1 MSMIEISNLT
11 FAYDGSYDNIFEDV
25 SLRLDTDWRLG
36 LGGRN
41 GRGKTTLLNLLQHKY
56 EYRGTIRADVPFD
69 YFPFA
74 IPDPDKDAIGVIED
88 VQPGYEYWQLARE
101 MHRLDLSDEM
111 LYRPFRS
118 LSGGEQVRLLLAL
131 LFARENRFLL
141 IDEPTNHLDAE
152 ARALVADYLKTKR
165 GFLLVSHD
173 RAFLDGCVDHIL
185 SINKANIELQ
195 KGNFSSWFVNKERQ
209 DAFEQ
214 AENDRLRA
222 DIRRLDEA
230 AKRAARW
237 SDKTES
243 EKHVRNSGLRP
254 DRGYIGHKSAKMMQ
268 RAKSIEARR
277 LDAAE
282 EKAGL
287 LHNIERADDL
297 KLHPLSYRA
306 ETLAELTDVTVQYGD
321 APVVEGVRLTI
332 RRGARIALTG
342 RNGSGKSSLLK
353 LIAGQDIP
361 HTGQVW
367 RSGGLTVSVLPQDTA
382 FLRGKLKDFIRES
395 GAEEALFKAIL
406 RKLGFPRSQFD
417 QPLEAYSAGQKKKVL
432 LARSLF
438 EAAHLYIWDEPL
450 NYIDLF
456 SRIQLEEL
464 ILQYRPTMVFVEHDR
479 TFREHVA
486 TAAVELARWKMK

>member
-11 FAYDGSYDNIFEDV
+11 FAYDGSYDNIFENV

-36 LGGRN
+36 LVGRN

-88 VQPGYEYWQLARE
+88 VQPDYEYWQLARE

-173 RAFLDGCVDHIL
+173 RAFLDSCVDHIL

-230 AKRAARW
+230 ARRAARW

-306 ETLAELTDVTVQYGD
+306 ETLAELTDVAVQYGD
-321 APVVEGVRLTI
+321 ASVVEGVRLTI

-361 HTGQVW
+361 HTGTV
-367 RSGGLTVSVLPQDTA
+367 RLGSGLIVSYVPQDA
-382 FLRGKLKDFIRES
+382 SFLS
-395 GAEEALFKAIL
+395 GSLSVYAEACGIDRTLFFAIL
-406 RKLGFPRSQFD
+406 RKLDFARVQFEKD
-417 QPLEAYSAGQKKKVL
+417 MADYSAGQKKKVL
-432 LARSLF
+432 LARSLC
-438 EAAHLYIWDEPL
+438 EQAHLYLWDEPL
-450 NYIDLF
+450 NYIDVF
-456 SRIQLEEL
+456 SRMQIEQLL
-464 ILQYRPTMVFVEHDR
+464 TAYQPTLLFVEHDR
-479 TFREHVA
+479 AFCDKIA
-486 TAAVELARWKMK
+486 TETVRL

>member
-11 FAYDGSYDNIFEDV
+11 FAYDGSYDNIFENV

-36 LGGRN
+36 LVGRN

-88 VQPGYEYWQLARE
+88 VQPDYEYWQLARE

-173 RAFLDGCVDHIL
+173 RAFLDTCVDHIL

-306 ETLAELTDVTVQYGD
+306 ETLAELTDVAVQYGD
-321 APVVEGVRLTI
+321 SSVVEGVRLTI

-361 HTGQVW
+361 HTGTV
-367 RSGGLTVSVLPQDTA
+367 RLGSGLIVSYVPQDA
-382 FLRGKLKDFIRES
+382 SFLS
-395 GAEEALFKAIL
+395 GSLSVYAEACGIDRTLFFAIL
-406 RKLGFPRSQFD
+406 RKLDFARVQFEKD
-417 QPLEAYSAGQKKKVL
+417 MADYSAGQKKKVL
-432 LARSLF
+432 LARSLC
-438 EAAHLYIWDEPL
+438 EQAHLYLWDEPL
-450 NYIDLF
+450 NYIDVF
-456 SRIQLEEL
+456 SRMQIEQLL
-464 ILQYRPTMVFVEHDR
+464 TAYQPTLLFVEHDR
-479 TFREHVA
+479 AFCDKIA
-486 TAAVELARWKMK
+486 TETVRL

>member
-11 FAYDGSYDNIFEDV
+11 FAYDGSYDNIFENV

-36 LGGRN
+36 LVGRN

-88 VQPGYEYWQLARE
+88 VQPDYEYWQLARE
-101 MHRLDLSDEM
+101 MHRLDLSDEI

-118 LSGGEQVRLLLAL
+118 LSGGEQVKLLLAL

-297 KLHPLSYRA
+297 KLHPLAYRA
-306 ETLAELTDVTVQYGD
+306 ETLAELTDVAVQYGG

-361 HTGQVW
+361 HTGTV
-367 RSGGLTVSVLPQDTA
+367 RLGSGLIVSYVPQDA
-382 FLRGKLKDFIRES
+382 SFLS
-395 GAEEALFKAIL
+395 GSLSAYAEACGIDRTLFFAIL
-406 RKLGFPRSQFD
+406 RKLDFARVQFEKD
-417 QPLEAYSAGQKKKVL
+417 MADYSAGQKKKVL
-432 LARSLF
+432 LARSLC
-438 EAAHLYIWDEPL
+438 EQAHLYLWDEPL
-450 NYIDLF
+450 NYIDVF
-456 SRIQLEEL
+456 SRMQIEQLL
-464 ILQYRPTMVFVEHDR
+464 TAYQPTLLFVEHDR
-479 TFREHVA
+479 AFCDKIA
-486 TAAVELARWKMK
+486 TETVRL

>member
-11 FAYDGSYDNIFEDV
+11 FAYDGSYDNIFENV

-36 LGGRN
+36 LVGRN

-88 VQPGYEYWQLARE
+88 VQPDYEYWQLARE

-185 SINKANIELQ
+185 SINKTNIELQ
-195 KGNFSSWFVNKERQ
+195 KGNFSSWFANKERQ

-306 ETLAELTDVTVQYGD
+306 ETLAELTDVAVQYGD
-321 APVVEGVRLTI
+321 SSVVEGVRLTI

-361 HTGQVW
+361 HTGTV
-367 RSGGLTVSVLPQDTA
+367 RLGSGLIVSYVPQDA
-382 FLRGKLKDFIRES
+382 SFLS
-395 GAEEALFKAIL
+395 GSLSAYAEACGIDRTLFFAIL
-406 RKLGFPRSQFD
+406 RKLDFARVQFEKD
-417 QPLEAYSAGQKKKVL
+417 MADYSAGQKKKVL
-432 LARSLF
+432 LARSLC
-438 EAAHLYIWDEPL
+438 EQAHLYLWDEPL
-450 NYIDLF
+450 NYIDVF
-456 SRIQLEEL
+456 SRMQIEQLL
-464 ILQYRPTMVFVEHDR
+464 TAYQPTLLFVEHDR
-479 TFREHVA
+479 AFCGKIA
-486 TAAVELARWKMK
+486 TETVRL

>member
-11 FAYDGSYDNIFEDV
+11 FAYDGSYDNIFDNV

-36 LGGRN
+36 LVGRN

-88 VQPGYEYWQLARE
+88 VQPDYEYWQLARE

-131 LFARENRFLL
+131 LFARDNRFLL

-173 RAFLDGCVDHIL
+173 RAFLDSCVDHIL

-306 ETLAELTDVTVQYGD
+306 ETLAELTDVAVQYGD
-321 APVVEGVRLTI
+321 SSVVEGVRLTI

-361 HTGQVW
+361 HTGTV
-367 RSGGLTVSVLPQDTA
+367 RLGSGLIVSYVPQDA
-382 FLRGKLKDFIRES
+382 SFLS
-395 GAEEALFKAIL
+395 GSLSVYAEACGIDRTLFFAIL
-406 RKLGFPRSQFD
+406 RKLDFARVQFEKD
-417 QPLEAYSAGQKKKVL
+417 MADYSAGQKKKVL
-432 LARSLF
+432 LARSLC
-438 EAAHLYIWDEPL
+438 EQAHLYLWDEPL
-450 NYIDLF
+450 NYIDVF
-456 SRIQLEEL
+456 SRMQIEQLL
-464 ILQYRPTMVFVEHDR
+464 TAYQPTLLFVEHDR
-479 TFREHVA
+479 AFCDKIA
-486 TAAVELARWKMK
+486 TETVRL

>member
-1 MSMIEISNLT
+1 MSQICVSGLT
-11 FAYDGSYDNIFEDV
+11 FYYDGSYDNIFDNV

-36 LGGRN
+36 LVGRN

-88 VQPGYEYWQLARE
+88 VQPDYEYWQLARE

-131 LFARENRFLL
+131 LFARDNRFLL

-173 RAFLDGCVDHIL
+173 RVFLDGCVDHIL

-230 AKRAARW
+230 ARRAARW

-297 KLHPLSYRA
+297 KLHPLAYRA
-306 ETLAELTDVTVQYGD
+306 ETLAELTDVAVQYGD
-321 APVVEGVRLTI
+321 APVVEGVRLTV

-361 HTGQVW
+361 HTGTV
-367 RSGGLTVSVLPQDTA
+367 RLGSGLIVSYVPQDA
-382 FLRGKLKDFIRES
+382 SFLS
-395 GAEEALFKAIL
+395 GSLSVYAEACGIDRTLFFAIL
-406 RKLGFPRSQFD
+406 RKLDFARVQFEKD
-417 QPLEAYSAGQKKKVL
+417 MADYSAGQKKKVL
-432 LARSLF
+432 LARSLC
-438 EAAHLYIWDEPL
+438 EQAHLYLWDEPL
-450 NYIDLF
+450 NYIDVF
-456 SRIQLEEL
+456 SRMQIEQLL
-464 ILQYRPTMVFVEHDR
+464 TAYQPTLLFVEHDR
-479 TFREHVA
+479 AFCGKIA
-486 TAAVELARWKMK
+486 TETVRL

>member
-11 FAYDGSYDNIFEDV
+11 FAYDGSYDNIFENV
-25 SLRLDTDWRLG
+25 SLRLDTAWRLG
-36 LGGRN
+36 LVGRN

-56 EYRGTIRADVPFD
+56 EYKGTIRSAVPFD
-69 YFPFA
+69 YFPFS

-88 VQPGYEYWQLARE
+88 VQPDYEYWQLARE
-101 MHRLDLSDEM
+101 MHRLDLSDEI

-118 LSGGEQVRLLLAL
+118 LSGGEQVKLLLAL

-152 ARALVADYLKTKR
+152 ARALVADYLKSKR

-185 SINKANIELQ
+185 SINKTDITLQ
-195 KGNFSSWFVNKERQ
+195 KGNFSSWFANKERQ

-230 AKRAARW
+230 ARRAARW

-277 LDAAE
+277 LDAAD

-297 KLHPLSYRA
+297 KLHPLAYRA
-306 ETLAELTDVTVQYGD
+306 ETLAELTDVAVQYGD
-321 APVVEGVRLTI
+321 APVVEGVRLTV

-353 LIAGQDIP
+353 LLAGQDIP
-361 HTGQVW
+361 HTGAV
-367 RSGGLTVSVLPQDTA
+367 RLGSGLTVSYVPQDA
-382 FLRGKLKDFIRES
+382 SFLS
-395 GAEEALFKAIL
+395 GSLSAYAETCGIDRTLFLAIL
-406 RKLGFPRSQFD
+406 RKLDFSRVQFEKD
-417 QPLEAYSAGQKKKVL
+417 MTDYSAGQKKKVL
-432 LARSLF
+432 LARSLC
-438 EAAHLYIWDEPL
+438 EQAHLYLWDEPL
-450 NYIDLF
+450 NYIDVF
-456 SRIQLEEL
+456 SRMQIEQLL
-464 ILQYRPTMVFVEHDR
+464 TAYQPTLLFVEHDR
-479 TFREHVA
+479 TFCDKIA
-486 TAAVELARWKMK
+486 TETVRL

>member
-11 FAYDGSYDNIFEDV
+11 FAYDGSYDNIFDNV

-36 LGGRN
+36 LVGRN

-88 VQPGYEYWQLARE
+88 VQPDYEYWQLARE

-131 LFARENRFLL
+131 LFARDNRFLL

-173 RAFLDGCVDHIL
+173 RAFLDSCVDHIL

-195 KGNFSSWFVNKERQ
+195 KGNFSSWFANKERQ

-297 KLHPLSYRA
+297 KLHPLAYRA
-306 ETLAELTDVTVQYGD
+306 ETLAELTDVAVQYGD
-321 APVVEGVRLTI
+321 APVVEGVRLTV

-361 HTGQVW
+361 HTGTV
-367 RSGGLTVSVLPQDTA
+367 RLGSGLIVSYVPQDA
-382 FLRGKLKDFIRES
+382 SFLS
-395 GAEEALFKAIL
+395 GSLSVYAEACGIDRTLFFAIL
-406 RKLGFPRSQFD
+406 RKLDFARVQFEKD
-417 QPLEAYSAGQKKKVL
+417 MADYSAGQKKKVL
-432 LARSLF
+432 LARSLC
-438 EAAHLYIWDEPL
+438 EQAHLYLWDEPL
-450 NYIDLF
+450 NYIDVF
-456 SRIQLEEL
+456 SRMQIEQLL
-464 ILQYRPTMVFVEHDR
+464 TAYQPTLLFVEHDR
-479 TFREHVA
+479 AFCDKIA
-486 TAAVELARWKMK
+486 TETVRL

>member
-11 FAYDGSYDNIFEDV
+11 FAYDGSYDIIFDNV

-36 LGGRN
+36 LVGRN

-88 VQPGYEYWQLARE
+88 VQPDYEYWQLARE

-131 LFARENRFLL
+131 LFARDNRFLL

-195 KGNFSSWFVNKERQ
+195 KGNFSSWFANKERQ

-230 AKRAARW
+230 ARRAARW

-297 KLHPLSYRA
+297 KLHPLAYRA
-306 ETLAELTDVTVQYGD
+306 ETLAELTDVAVQYGD
-321 APVVEGVRLTI
+321 APVVEGVRLTV

-361 HTGQVW
+361 HTGTV
-367 RSGGLTVSVLPQDTA
+367 RLGSGLIVSYVPQDA
-382 FLRGKLKDFIRES
+382 SFLS
-395 GAEEALFKAIL
+395 GSLSVYAEACGIDRTLFFAIL
-406 RKLGFPRSQFD
+406 RKLDFARVQFEKD
-417 QPLEAYSAGQKKKVL
+417 MADYSAGQKKKVL
-432 LARSLF
+432 LARSLC
-438 EAAHLYIWDEPL
+438 EQAHLYLWDEPL
-450 NYIDLF
+450 NYIDVF
-456 SRIQLEEL
+456 SRMQIEQLL
-464 ILQYRPTMVFVEHDR
+464 TAYQPTLLFVEHDR
-479 TFREHVA
+479 AFCDKIA
-486 TAAVELARWKMK
+486 TETVRL

>member
-11 FAYDGSYDNIFEDV
+11 FAYDGSYDNIFENV

-36 LGGRN
+36 LVGRN
-41 GRGKTTLLNLLQHKY
+41 GRGKTTLLRLLQHKY

-88 VQPGYEYWQLARE
+88 VQPDYEYWQLARE
-101 MHRLDLSDEM
+101 MHRLEMSDEI

-118 LSGGEQVRLLLAL
+118 LSGGEQVKLLLAL

-185 SINKANIELQ
+185 SINKTNIELQ
-195 KGNFSSWFVNKERQ
+195 KGNFSSWFANKERQ

-297 KLHPLSYRA
+297 KLHPLAYRA
-306 ETLAELTDVTVQYGD
+306 DTLAELTDVAVQYGG

-361 HTGQVW
+361 HTGTV
-367 RSGGLTVSVLPQDTA
+367 RLGSGLIVSYVPQDA
-382 FLRGKLKDFIRES
+382 SFLS
-395 GAEEALFKAIL
+395 GSLSAYAEACGIDRTLFFAIL
-406 RKLGFPRSQFD
+406 RKLDFARVQFEKD
-417 QPLEAYSAGQKKKVL
+417 MADYSAGQKKKVL
-432 LARSLF
+432 LARSLC
-438 EAAHLYIWDEPL
+438 EQAHLYLWDEPL
-450 NYIDLF
+450 NYIDVF
-456 SRIQLEEL
+456 SRMQIEQLL
-464 ILQYRPTMVFVEHDR
+464 TAYQPTLLFVEHDR
-479 TFREHVA
+479 TFCDKIA
-486 TAAVELARWKMK
+486 TGTVRL

>member
-36 LGGRN
+36 LVGRN

-88 VQPGYEYWQLARE
+88 VQPDYEYWQLARE

-131 LFARENRFLL
+131 LFARDNRFLL

-173 RAFLDGCVDHIL
+173 RAFLDSCVDHIL
-185 SINKANIELQ
+185 SIDKANIELQ
-195 KGNFSSWFVNKERQ
+195 KGNFSSWFANKERQ

-297 KLHPLSYRA
+297 KLHPLAYRA
-306 ETLAELTDVTVQYGD
+306 ETLAELTDVAVQYGD
-321 APVVEGVRLTI
+321 APVVEGVRLTV
-332 RRGARIALTG
+332 RHGARIALTG

-361 HTGQVW
+361 HTGTV
-367 RSGGLTVSVLPQDTA
+367 RLGSGLIVSYVPQDA
-382 FLRGKLKDFIRES
+382 SFLS
-395 GAEEALFKAIL
+395 GSLSVYAEACGIDRTLFFAIL
-406 RKLGFPRSQFD
+406 RKLDFARVQFEKD
-417 QPLEAYSAGQKKKVL
+417 MADYSAGQKKKVL
-432 LARSLF
+432 LARSLC
-438 EAAHLYIWDEPL
+438 EQAHLYLWDEPL
-450 NYIDLF
+450 NYIDVF
-456 SRIQLEEL
+456 SRMQIEQLL
-464 ILQYRPTMVFVEHDR
+464 TAYQPTLLFVEHDR
-479 TFREHVA
+479 AFCGKIA
-486 TAAVELARWKMK
+486 TETVRL

>member
-11 FAYDGSYDNIFEDV
+11 FAYDGSYDNIFENV

-36 LGGRN
+36 LVGRN

-88 VQPGYEYWQLARE
+88 VQPDYEYWQLARE
-101 MHRLDLSDEM
+101 MHRLDLSDEI

-118 LSGGEQVRLLLAL
+118 LSGGEQVKLLLAL

-185 SINKANIELQ
+185 SINKTNIELQ
-195 KGNFSSWFVNKERQ
+195 KGNFSSWFANKERQ

-297 KLHPLSYRA
+297 KLHPLAYRA
-306 ETLAELTDVTVQYGD
+306 DTLAELTDVAVQYGG

-361 HTGQVW
+361 HTGTV
-367 RSGGLTVSVLPQDTA
+367 RLGSGLIVSHVPQDA
-382 FLRGKLKDFIRES
+382 SFLS
-395 GAEEALFKAIL
+395 GSLSAYAEACGIDRTLFFAIL
-406 RKLGFPRSQFD
+406 RKLDFARVQFEKD
-417 QPLEAYSAGQKKKVL
+417 MADYSAGQKKKVL
-432 LARSLF
+432 LARSLC
-438 EAAHLYIWDEPL
+438 EQAHLYLWDEPL
-450 NYIDLF
+450 NYIDVF
-456 SRIQLEEL
+456 SRMQIEQLL
-464 ILQYRPTMVFVEHDR
+464 TACQPTLLFVEHDR
-479 TFREHVA
+479 TFCDKIA
-486 TAAVELARWKMK
+486 TETVRL